1 MELEANVKRQGDC
14 EPGGTLESSA
24 ASLEVTSGSN
34 IGAAEYVFQTRRL
47 AEVLRVMQSDGNTVE
62 EIERVRNELRGRYAE
77 IEKWPPTQGC
87 SATRPRL
94 LKNESSR

>member
-1 MELEANVKRQGDC
+1 M
-14 EPGGTLESSA
+14 
-24 ASLEVTSGSN
+24 EVTSGSN

-77 IEKWPPTQGC
+77 IEKWPDARLFRNKT
-87 SATRPRL
+87 ATVEEREQS
-94 LKNESSR
+94 LKAAREAKANVRKGMNL